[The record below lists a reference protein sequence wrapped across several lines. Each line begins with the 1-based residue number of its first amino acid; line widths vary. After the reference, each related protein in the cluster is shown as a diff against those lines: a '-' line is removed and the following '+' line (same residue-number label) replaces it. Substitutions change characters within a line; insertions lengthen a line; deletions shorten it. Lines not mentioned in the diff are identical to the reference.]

1 MLKRSQSYLLKCFV
15 KIFNNVLTTGK
26 FPEIWAKGFI
36 VPLHKIGSKD
46 YPSNFK
52 KHHDRKLCR
61 KTLFKNT
68 Q

>member
-1 MLKRSQSYLLKCFV
+1 M
-15 KIFNNVLTTGK
+15 NVLTTGK